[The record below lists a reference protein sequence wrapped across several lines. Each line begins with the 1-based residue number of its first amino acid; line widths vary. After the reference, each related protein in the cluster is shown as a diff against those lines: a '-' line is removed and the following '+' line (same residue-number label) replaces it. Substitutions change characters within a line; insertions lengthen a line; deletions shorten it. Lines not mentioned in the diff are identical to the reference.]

1 MFFWFLLKT
10 IQEENES
17 EEVESRGGAP
27 EENKMVAEE
36 NKMVAEEN
44 KMVAEEN
51 KMADPLSNHNMESS
65 YVQENIVENN
75 LPK

>member
-17 EEVESRGGAP
+17 EELESRGGAP
-27 EENKMVAEE
+27 
-36 NKMVAEEN
+36 EEN

>member
-17 EEVESRGGAP
+17 EELESRGGAP
-27 EENKMVAEE
+27 EENKMG
-36 NKMVAEEN
+36 
-44 KMVAEEN
+44 AEEN

>member
-44 KMVAEEN
+44 KM
-51 KMADPLSNHNMESS
+51 ADPLSNHNMESS

>member
-1 MFFWFLLKT
+1 MFFWFLLIT

-27 EENKMVAEE
+27 EE

>member
-17 EEVESRGGAP
+17 EELESRGGAP
-27 EENKMVAEE
+27 EENKMVT
-36 NKMVAEEN
+36 
-44 KMVAEEN
+44 EEN

>member
-27 EENKMVAEE
+27 EK